1 MTDYYGN
8 QPPSNP
14 YPYQQQP
21 DPYQQQQDPYQQQN
35 PYQQPNPYQQ
45 QQNPYQPNP
54 PSNPFPS
61 VIYPQ
66 SPPTGVPAQNL
77 PAVAPQNPPA
87 VIPSSSFPASGSF
100 PSYYQATPEP
110 QQPKSRAKVILIV
123 AALVMFVTAGVFTS
137 LYLTANSDHD
147 KAVSTLEEKKTE
159 LADVKKDITSA
170 EEAKSNAEKT
180 NGDLKTQ
187 NDALQP
193 CVDATMF
200 FLWEAT
206 EAQLADAVEKM
217 RSVCK

>member
-35 PYQQPNPYQQ
+35 PYQQSNPYQ

-54 PSNPFPS
+54 PSNPFPAPT
-61 VIYPQ
+61 YPQ

-77 PAVAPQNPPA
+77 PA

-100 PSYYQATPEP
+100 PSYYQPTPEP

-147 KAVSTLEEKKTE
+147 KAVSTLEERKTE

-200 FLWEAT
+200 FLWDAT
-206 EAQLADAVEKM
+206 EAELEGAVNKM
-217 RSVCK
+217 RDVCK